1 MVASNRSG
9 TWNVSLVLFS
19 VMAYGTLR
27 MNRKPS
33 RRDTYGLKTLQP
45 GEVRRVEG
53 KSRDQFRRVLASYVK
68 RHPELLRKV
77 FDWQVVGQWLEVRRI
92 Q

>member
-1 MVASNRSG
+1 MVRFMRS
-9 TWNVSLVLFS
+9 SRDR
-19 VMAYGTLR
+19 YGIKTLR
-27 MNRKPS
+27 
-33 RRDTYGLKTLQP
+33 P
-45 GEVRRVEG
+45 GEVRRVKG
-53 KSRDQFRRVLASYVK
+53 KSRDQFRRVLVSYVK